1 MPVDS
6 FDPPDV
12 WRPFGAFSMAAL
24 QGQGQVMYLKG
35 QVSLDSEGCLVGKR
49 DMRAQVR
56 KTLANISAVLGSV
69 GGQMQDIFSL
79 TQHVTDMDAFIQA
92 GDIRKEFFREPYPV
106 TTTVQVVRLYDI
118 EWLVEIAAIAEI
130 LRDRFE
136 RLSE

>member
-24 QGQGQVMYLKG
+24 QGHGQVMYLKG

-49 DMRAQVR
+49 DMRAQVQ

-69 GGQMQDIFSL
+69 GGQMQDIISL

-130 LRDRFE
+130 PRDRFE
-136 RLSE
+136 RLGE